1 MKTLKEFQK
10 LGGFQG
16 IGALRRSSG
25 AITVAMYLEN
35 ELLQEKILEKL
46 WLLQLNL

>member
-25 AITVAMYLEN
+25 TTTVVMYLEN
-35 ELLQEKILEKL
+35 EFIKNKYSHDWDFDISS
-46 WLLQLNL
+46 